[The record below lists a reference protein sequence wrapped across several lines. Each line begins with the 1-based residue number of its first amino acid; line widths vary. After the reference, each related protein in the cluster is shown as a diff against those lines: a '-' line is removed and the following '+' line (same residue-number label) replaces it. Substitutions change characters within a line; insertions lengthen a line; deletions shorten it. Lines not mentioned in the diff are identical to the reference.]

1 MSASRTLARWVIL
14 GLLLLVALLQ
24 WRLWTQSGGMPE
36 VTRLELRVQQQQSEN
51 RALQRRNEALA
62 ADVQDLKEGKD
73 AVEERAR
80 AELGMI
86 KSGEVF
92 YQVVESQRA
101 VDSAKVEAEGDE

>member
-1 MSASRTLARWVIL
+1 LARWVIL
-14 GLLLLVALLQ
+14 GLLLLIAVLQ
-24 WRLWTQSGGMPE
+24 WRLWTQPGGMPE
-36 VTRLELRVQQQQSEN
+36 VSRLELRVREQQMEN
-51 RALQRRNEALA
+51 RELKRRNESLA

-92 YQVVESQRA
+92 YQVVEPERAARPEGSESQ
-101 VDSAKVEAEGDE
+101 EGTQ